1 MAFCS
6 KCGQS
11 LEEGNIHECAFVESS
26 ASIKGNQFQKID
38 FQVLLGILRQPLN
51 CLKLN
56 TSNGGFVYGLIGM
69 GISVLGFFLFALSL
83 DRIISNSFGG
93 YGFGSTLMAQSSL
106 GGWSLLLG
114 LLSILA
120 LMASYWFVA
129 QFVTKKKMDV
139 KDFTAKIGSFH
150 LIFGVVFMLSA
161 IIAFISIQFAFVII
175 VIALLLALV
184 CTNTLVLQL
193 YNANASQQ
201 MKISVGAVGIYTIVL
216 MVIINIVS

>member
-1 MAFCS
+1 MTFCS

-11 LEEGNIHECAFVESS
+11 LAEGNVHECTFVGSS
-26 ASIKGNQFQKID
+26 TSTEETLLKKVD
-38 FQVLLGILRQPLN
+38 FQVLLEILRHPMNCVQLN
-51 CLKLN
+51 S
-56 TSNGGFVYGLIGM
+56 SNGGFIYGLIGIGM
-69 GISVLGFFLFALSL
+69 SVLGFFLFALSL

-93 YGFGSTLMAQSSL
+93 YGIGSALLAQASL
-106 GGWSLLLG
+106 GGRSLLIG

-129 QFVTKKKMDV
+129 QFVTKKKLDV

-161 IIAFISIQFAFVII
+161 IIAFISMQLAFII
-175 VIALLLALV
+175 LVVAILLALV

-201 MKISVGAVGIYTIVL
+201 MKISAGAIGIYTIAL
-216 MVIINIVS
+216 MIIMKIVS